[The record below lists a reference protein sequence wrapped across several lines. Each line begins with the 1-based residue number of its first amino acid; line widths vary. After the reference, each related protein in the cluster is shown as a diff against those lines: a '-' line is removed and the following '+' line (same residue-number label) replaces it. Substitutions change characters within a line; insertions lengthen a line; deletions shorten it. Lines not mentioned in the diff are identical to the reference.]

1 METIRTYYIYDTI
14 EKRNV
19 KTGTNR
25 KSLFRT
31 ADRMDYNYGGV
42 RYVVRVIN
50 K

>member
-1 METIRTYYIYDTI
+1 MEATRTYYIYDTI

-19 KTGTNR
+19 KTGTDR
-25 KSLFRT
+25 KSLLRS
-31 ADRMDYNYGGV
+31 ADKMNYNYGGV